1 MKFEK
6 GKMKT
11 PNPSLIKQPTSKE
24 NLPSI
29 SVVTPT
35 FNSEK
40 TLEQCLNSIANQDYP
55 QELVEVIIVD
65 AGSDDRTLEIAHK
78 YTNRIYPNNLKT
90 GEAGKAA
97 GVKEARN
104 EIIALIDSDNVLPE
118 KNWFQRMVTPF
129 HDPEIVGS
137 EPLYYTYR
145 KEDGYITR
153 YCAFLGMNDPLCLFL
168 GNYDR
173 YSALTGKWTEMAH
186 KEENKGDYLKIELQ
200 KRYLPTI
207 GANGFFIRRNA
218 LKKCRVNNYLF
229 DIDVVYELLNLK
241 NETNSTKSI
250 RFAKVKTGIIHIFSG
265 DLKTFARKQRRRIN
279 DYLYYRKIGARKY
292 PWQNTSKSKLLKF
305 ILSCLTVFPLLF
317 QTLKGYIKKPDK
329 AWLFHPVACWLTL
342 WEYGRGIIAGLISV
356 RQFNRDGWK
365 Q

>member
-97 GVKEARN
+97 GVKE
-104 EIIALIDSDNVLPE
+104 
-118 KNWFQRMVTPF
+118 
-129 HDPEIVGS
+129 
-137 EPLYYTYR
+137 
-145 KEDGYITR
+145 
-153 YCAFLGMNDPLCLFL
+153 
-168 GNYDR
+168 
-173 YSALTGKWTEMAH
+173 
-186 KEENKGDYLKIELQ
+186 
-200 KRYLPTI
+200 
-207 GANGFFIRRNA
+207 
-218 LKKCRVNNYLF
+218 
-229 DIDVVYELLNLK
+229 
-241 NETNSTKSI
+241 
-250 RFAKVKTGIIHIFSG
+250 
-265 DLKTFARKQRRRIN
+265 
-279 DYLYYRKIGARKY
+279 
-292 PWQNTSKSKLLKF
+292 
-305 ILSCLTVFPLLF
+305 
-317 QTLKGYIKKPDK
+317 
-329 AWLFHPVACWLTL
+329 
-342 WEYGRGIIAGLISV
+342 
-356 RQFNRDGWK
+356 
-365 Q
+365 